1 MASSTPQWPSLLDP
15 SFRAVYGDTEASTET
30 MFDKIFEM
38 NRTSRAYEKET
49 AISGLSRMVVKGQ
62 GDTIKYED
70 PIPGYDV
77 TYTPLSYGLGRSIT
91 KEMYDDDQFG
101 AMKRAA
107 RDLATAKIRTK
118 EQFGADFFNF
128 GFTAGGGGSA
138 KFTSGD
144 TKALFATDHPSTGVG
159 VGVQSNY
166 TTADLD
172 EDSLETALVA
182 MRGTVDNKG
191 QLQMVK
197 PDTLIVPPAL
207 EKEAMIL
214 LNSAGRVGTA
224 NNDINPM
231 KGRLR
236 LIVWD
241 YIGASA
247 GGSDTAWF
255 VLDSNSHF
263 LKWFTREDQGVE
275 GPEYDFDTKS
285 AKWSI
290 FARWAA
296 GYSDWRGVYGS
307 KGDNS

>member
-15 SFRAVYGDTEASTET
+15 SFRAVYGDTMASTET
-30 MFDKIFEM
+30 MADKIFNM
-38 NRTSRAYEKET
+38 NTTSRAYEKET
-49 AISGLSRMVVKGQ
+49 AASGLSRMVVKGQ
-62 GDTIKYED
+62 GDAIKYED

-101 AMKRAA
+101 VMKRTA

-128 GFTAGGGGSA
+128 GFTAGGGGTA
-138 KFTSGD
+138 AFTSGD
-144 TKALFATDHPSTGVG
+144 AKALFATDHPSTGVG
-159 VGVQSNY
+159 VGTQSNSS
-166 TTADLD
+166 TSDLD
-172 EDSLETALVA
+172 EDSLETALVT
-182 MRGTVDNKG
+182 MRQTLDNKG
-191 QLQMVK
+191 QLQMVQ

-214 LNSAGRVGTA
+214 LNSGGRIGTA
-224 NNDINPM
+224 NNDVNPY
-231 KGRLR
+231 KGRLK
-236 LIVWD
+236 LMVWD
-241 YIGASA
+241 WLGSVM

-255 VLDSNSHF
+255 VIDSGNHF
-263 LKWFTREDQGVE
+263 LQWFTREDQGVE

-290 FARWAA
+290 FARWSA
-296 GYSDWRGVYGS
+296 GFSDWRGVYGS